1 MLNNIIKLEK
11 RILKGLKTEY
21 KRYFFDRVDFSS
33 QMIAVVGSRGV
44 GKTTFLLQYL
54 KDLKALYPAHKS
66 LYFSYDYPSNVDIKL
81 YELAEEF
88 AKVGGK
94 YLLLDEIHKY
104 KDFALDLKAIYD
116 FFPDMKVLFTGSCAS
131 SIYNSQADLSR
142 RVVLYHMNGLSYR
155 EFLELTL
162 KKKFPTYSLEEICED
177 SVSIVDKLSDHFVPL
192 EYFSEYLK
200 YGYYPFYFSDKDN
213 YLKQL
218 TAVVNLTID
227 VDLVMLGYIKPNF
240 AIKLKKLLNVICYS
254 KPFELNITKVSA
266 NIEVSRNTLYAYLEH
281 LTKGDLLTVVA
292 DNKKGLTALSKPEKL
307 YLNNTNLSY
316 ALCEDPEIG
325 TIREGFFANQLK
337 ESHKVTTSKQGDFI
351 VDGKYIFEIG
361 GEKKGFKQIK
371 DLENSYVVQ
380 DTDSTEDNRKI
391 PLWLFGFLY

>member
-1 MLNNIIKLEK
+1 MLIGEGSGDNDNFTLLKEPTLDKKLP
-11 RILKGLKTEY
+11 T
-21 KRYFFDRVDFSS
+21 FS
-33 QMIAVVGSRGV
+33 
-44 GKTTFLLQYL
+44 LQ
-54 KDLKALYPAHKS
+54 
-66 LYFSYDYPSNVDIKL
+66 
-81 YELAEEF
+81 
-88 AKVGGK
+88 
-94 YLLLDEIHKY
+94 
-104 KDFALDLKAIYD
+104 
-116 FFPDMKVLFTGSCAS
+116 
-131 SIYNSQADLSR
+131 
-142 RVVLYHMNGLSYR
+142 
-155 EFLELTL
+155 
-162 KKKFPTYSLEEICED
+162 EICAD
-177 SVSIVDKLSDHFVPL
+177 SVSIVDTLSDLFVPL

-240 AIKLKKLLNVICYS
+240 ANKLKKLLNVICYS

-316 ALCEDPEIG
+316 ALCEEPEIG
-325 TIREGFFANQLK
+325 TIREGFFANQLQ
-337 ESHKVTTSKQGDFI
+337 ESHKITTSKHGDFI
-351 VDGKYIFEIG
+351 VDGQYIFEIA
-361 GEKKGFKQIK
+361 GENKGYKQIK
-371 DLENSYVVQ
+371 DLDNSYVVQ
-380 DTDSTEDNRKI
+380 DTDSTEDSRKI